1 MLDSIEFAAS
11 TGEYVFEDDIE
22 RDVMR
27 NGDALFGLRRDFCHN
42 GQWTGD
48 LGNVHCAWKKCEKR
62 EGRRSLCAEPTSYL
76 TLGRNR

>member
-48 LGNVHCAWKKCEKR
+48 LGNVHCAWKKVRNEKVV
-62 EGRRSLCAEPTSYL
+62 EAFVLSPRRI
-76 TLGRNR
+76 